1 MSKLP
6 VVTGAELLRALKR
19 SGFVVARR
27 RGSHVQARRVDQMLA
42 GPVRARKGIVIFP
55 KPRRGDRNYP
65 EWRGILSPFQGFVL
79 MAILFRGLTLTANF

>member
-27 RGSHVQARRVDQMLA
+27 RGSHVQVRRTDPDGTITTFPVPIHA
-42 GPVRARKGIVIFP
+42 GRAIKRGTLKGILR
-55 KPRRGDRNYP
+55 KAD
-65 EWRGILSPFQGFVL
+65 LSAEDL
-79 MAILFRGLTLTANF
+79 KSLL